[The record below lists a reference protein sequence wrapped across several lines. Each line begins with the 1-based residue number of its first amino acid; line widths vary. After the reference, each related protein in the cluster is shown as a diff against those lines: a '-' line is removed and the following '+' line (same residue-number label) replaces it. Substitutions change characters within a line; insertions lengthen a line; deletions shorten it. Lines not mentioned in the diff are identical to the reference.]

1 MKNINKVLATVIAML
16 VIILVA
22 IGADKGLQYYEEI
35 EYEQLCQE
43 MYAENY
49 AKAENLRTQIE
60 QISQDEEGLQTF
72 ISDYGLIEDED
83 EDVLSAFETS
93 ASQAAAVSE
102 TLVSEDTVSV
112 SNFGDGAVSGNLL
125 SDEGTWEGAGF
136 GSEDAGASASGQGV
150 SENAILGNGIS
161 ANDVSGNGLDD
172 HTVSED
178 AVSDNTVSGNMISG
192 NDVSGNTVSGNPV
205 SAGSNRLVQTTLK
218 ERRIQSSSYAW
229 TVEAAK
235 ADRELLESCMI
246 DFSDKKIACLG
257 DSITEAANLSNMENY
272 QQYSY
277 PTYLAEILG
286 AKEVVNLG
294 IGGSSLGRYWQDA
307 FVERYREIPEDTDII
322 FVMGGTNDGFCL
334 HTENVGNF
342 EERLPRTLIGDLDE
356 LMRGLK
362 ADYPDAEVVFV
373 TPLPNVLHDMLRS
386 ERPQLLSQRVVVD
399 TMIRLAHEYGFD
411 VIDLYDS
418 NFLDSHDA
426 AVISNYVPD
435 GVHCNP
441 EGYRLLAQHLAAD
454 FVRLREQ
461 KETGCLKV
469 TEDLVPAEE
478 VLWIEDK
485 ETAEPEGT
493 EEGGDGDSEL
503 PLDENYEPEES
514 VDESDGDS
522 ELPLDENYEPDEAEE
537 SEDESN
543 DDSELSLD
551 ENYEPDEAEESE

>member
-1 MKNINKVLATVIAML
+1 MKNINKMLATVIAML

-49 AKAENLRTQIE
+49 AKAEELRTQIE

-72 ISDYGLIEDED
+72 ITDYGLIEDDED

-93 ASQAAAVSE
+93 ASQAAAADAAS
-102 TLVSEDTVSV
+102 VSEDAVSV

-125 SDEGTWEGAGF
+125 SDEGTLEGSGF
-136 GSEDAGASASGQGV
+136 GSEETGALVSQYGASENPGFVNEDDDVSISG
-150 SENAILGNGIS
+150 NMIPGNGIS
-161 ANDVSGNGLDD
+161 VNDVSGNGLED
-172 HTVSED
+172 HTVSG
-178 AVSDNTVSGNMISG
+178 NTVSGNMISG
-192 NDVSGNTVSGNPV
+192 NDVSGNTVSGNSV

-235 ADRELLESCMI
+235 ADRELLESCTI

-257 DSITEAANLSNMENY
+257 DSITEAANLSDMENY

-461 KETGCLKV
+461 EETGCLKV

-493 EEGGDGDSEL
+493 EEGGND
-503 PLDENYEPEES
+503 
-514 VDESDGDS
+514 DS

-537 SEDESN
+537 SEEGGEG
-543 DDSELSLD
+543 DSELPLD
-551 ENYEPDEAEESE
+551 ENYEPEDGNDSESNAD

>member
-1 MKNINKVLATVIAML
+1 MKNINKILATVIAML

-22 IGADKGLQYYEEI
+22 IGADKGLQYYEQTK
-35 EYEQLCQE
+35 YEQLCQE

-49 AKAENLRTQIE
+49 AKAEELRTQIE
-60 QISQDEEGLQTF
+60 QISQDEKGLQTF
-72 ISDYGLIEDED
+72 ISDHGLIEDED

-93 ASQAAAVSE
+93 ASQATTAETVS
-102 TLVSEDTVSV
+102 VSEDAVIV
-112 SNFGDGAVSGNLL
+112 SNFGDGAVSEDPL

-136 GSEDAGASASGQGV
+136 GSEETGASVSGQGISGNTV
-150 SENAILGNGIS
+150 SGNGMS
-161 ANDVSGNGLDD
+161 ANDVSGNGLYD
-172 HTVSED
+172 HTVSGN
-178 AVSDNTVSGNMISG
+178 AVSGNAVSGNTVSG
-192 NDVSGNTVSGNPV
+192 NDVSGNTVSGNSV

-218 ERRIQSSSYAW
+218 ERRIQSSSYVR

-235 ADRELLESCMI
+235 ADRELLESCTI

-257 DSITEAANLSNMENY
+257 DSITEAANLSDMENY

-307 FVERYREIPEDTDII
+307 FVERYREIPADTDII

-373 TPLPNVLHDMLRS
+373 TPLPNVLHDMLRT

-461 KETGCLKV
+461 EETGCLKV

-478 VLWIEDK
+478 VLWIEDM
-485 ETAEPEGT
+485 ETVEPDEA
-493 EEGGDGDSEL
+493 EEG
-503 PLDENYEPEES
+503 
-514 VDESDGDS
+514 SDGES
-522 ELPLDENYEPDEAEE
+522 EFPPDENYEPDEE
-537 SEDESN
+537 
-543 DDSELSLD
+543 
-551 ENYEPDEAEESE
+551 

>member
-1 MKNINKVLATVIAML
+1 MKSINKFLATVIAML

-22 IGADKGLQYYEEI
+22 IGADKGLRYYEQI
-35 EYEQLCQE
+35 KYEKLCQE

-49 AKAENLRTQIE
+49 AKADELRAQIKE
-60 QISQDEEGLQTF
+60 ISDDEEGLQTF
-72 ISDYGLIEDED
+72 LQDYNLTEDE
-83 EDVLSAFETS
+83 EENVLSAFETS
-93 ASQAAAVSE
+93 ASQAVTADAASA
-102 TLVSEDTVSV
+102 SEDAVTV
-112 SNFGDGAVSGNLL
+112 SNFGDGAVSENLFL
-125 SDEGTWEGAGF
+125 DEGASGGLEGADLGNEGAGV
-136 GSEDAGASASGQGV
+136 SVSGQGSFESTV
-150 SENAILGNGIS
+150 SGNGIS
-161 ANDVSGNGLDD
+161 ANDLSGNGLYDR
-172 HTVSED
+172 TVSGD
-178 AVSDNTVSGNMISG
+178 VVSGNAVSGNMISG
-192 NDVSGNTVSGNPV
+192 NDVSGNTVSGNSV
-205 SAGSNRLVQTTLK
+205 STGSNRLVQTTLK
-218 ERRIQSSSYAW
+218 ERRVQSSSYLR

-235 ADRELLESCMI
+235 ADQELLENCTI

-257 DSITEAANLSNMENY
+257 DSITEAANLSDLENY
-272 QQYSY
+272 RQYSY

-294 IGGSSLGRYWQDA
+294 IGGSSLGRYWQNA
-307 FVERYREIPEDTDII
+307 FVERYREIPKDTDII

-373 TPLPNVLHDMLRS
+373 TPLPNVLHDMLRA

-426 AVISNYVPD
+426 AIISNYVPD

-454 FVRLREQ
+454 YVRLREQ
-461 KETGCLKV
+461 EETGCLKV

-478 VLWIEDK
+478 VIWLE
-485 ETAEPEGT
+485 EPET
-493 EEGGDGDSEL
+493 SEPDEAEEGSDGESEL
-503 PLDENYEPEES
+503 PLDENYEPEE
-514 VDESDGDS
+514 ESGDQ
-522 ELPLDENYEPDEAEE
+522 ELPLDENYEPEEE
-537 SEDESN
+537 SGGQEMPF
-543 DDSELSLD
+543 D
-551 ENYEPDEAEESE
+551 ENYEPEQGE